1 MAGALENARK
11 AVAAA
16 SSEKVSKQCAPVLSG
31 TEAHRLNGQE
41 SLYGSVF
48 SVSGP
53 GKQCARMRSDAPQR
67 EGGQKKKTHALLT
80 RVSPVVIA
88 ENMTGSAI
96 NELVRVGHFGLV
108 GEIIRLE
115 GDTATIQV
123 YEETGG
129 LTVGDPVLRTGKPL
143 SVELGPGI
151 MGNIFDGIQR
161 PLEEI
166 AHVAGT
172 VFIPRGVD
180 TPALDKSKQWH
191 FVPSKDV
198 KGERATEWG

>member
-1 MAGALENARK
+1 
-11 AVAAA
+11 
-16 SSEKVSKQCAPVLSG
+16 
-31 TEAHRLNGQE
+31 
-41 SLYGSVF
+41 
-48 SVSGP
+48 
-53 GKQCARMRSDAPQR
+53 MRPK
-67 EGGQKKKTHALLT
+67 EKKKKKKKKLALT

-180 TPALDKSKQWH
+180 TPALDKSKMWH
-191 FVPSKDV
+191 FVPSKDI
-198 KGERATEWG
+198 KGEEAELVVYFCLTNYCSECQMSNLLALLIQSRWARTCRGATFMAPCLRTCCCCTASWCTRAPWAR